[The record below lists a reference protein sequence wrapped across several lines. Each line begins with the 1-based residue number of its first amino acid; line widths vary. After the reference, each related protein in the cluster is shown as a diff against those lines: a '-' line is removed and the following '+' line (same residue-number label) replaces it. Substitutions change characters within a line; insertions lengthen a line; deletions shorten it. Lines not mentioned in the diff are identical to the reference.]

1 VLTKFDKDQYQIL
14 LRQLDAL
21 KQTASVLE
29 YQTEFEK
36 LAHGV
41 LMYNPAF
48 NDMFFVTRFVGGLHE
63 DIRSPILL
71 HRPRDVDT
79 ASTLAM
85 IQEQELEHTKSSGRD
100 FTRVSSKGA
109 AHVDKQ
115 KQQEAGQLGKML
127 KPETDDKMAKQGCEN
142 LAKQYVSS
150 KSLVG
155 CSQV

>member
-1 VLTKFDKDQYQIL
+1 
-14 LRQLDAL
+14 
-21 KQTASVLE
+21 
-29 YQTEFEK
+29 
-36 LAHGV
+36 
-41 LMYNPAF
+41 MYNLAS
-48 NDMFFVTRFVGGLHE
+48 DDTFFVTQFVGGLHE

-71 HRPRDVDT
+71 HRPCDVDT

-85 IQEQELEHTKSSGRD
+85 IQEQELEQTSSSRRD

-127 KPETDDKMAKQGCEN
+127 KPETNDKMTKQGCEN

-150 KSLVG
+150 KSFVG
-155 CSQV
+155 CSRV